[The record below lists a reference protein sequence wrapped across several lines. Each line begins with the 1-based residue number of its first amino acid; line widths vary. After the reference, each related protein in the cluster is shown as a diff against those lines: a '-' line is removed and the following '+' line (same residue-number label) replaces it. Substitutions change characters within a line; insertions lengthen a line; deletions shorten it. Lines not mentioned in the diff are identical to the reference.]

1 MYGRIFQD
9 AYLNFKW
16 WKWTL
21 VILCA
26 AWGAAVLLVSI
37 FQCSPVPRFW
47 NPTLPGHCIDGHTFF
62 WGNAISNLLLD
73 VIILATP
80 FLLLWGA
87 KTTDRSTMKLRDR
100 LVVSGMF
107 LLGGL

>member
-1 MYGRIFQD
+1 MYGRIFQQS
-9 AYLNFKW
+9 YYYIKW
-16 WKWTL
+16 WLWTL
-21 VILCA
+21 IVLCA

-37 FQCSPVPRFW
+37 FQCIPVPRFW
-47 NPTLPGHCIDGHTFF
+47 NPTLPGYCIDGQTFF

-80 FLLLWGA
+80 LFLLWGGN
-87 KTTDRSTMKLRDR
+87 TLDESTMLVRTR
-100 LVVSGMF
+100 LVVSGLF